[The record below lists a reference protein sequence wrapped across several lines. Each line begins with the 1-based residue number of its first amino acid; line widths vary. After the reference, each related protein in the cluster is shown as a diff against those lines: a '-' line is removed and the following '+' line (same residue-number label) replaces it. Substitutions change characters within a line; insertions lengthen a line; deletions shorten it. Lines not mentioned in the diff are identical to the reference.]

1 MELVSNNTGL
11 VFFFRRNIDMLV
23 LVAAYF
29 QTACRVENFFFPD
42 HQNCSH
48 SNLIFI
54 LKGKKVEFF

>member
-29 QTACRVENFFFPD
+29 QTACRVENFFFSQTIKTAPI
-42 HQNCSH
+42 
-48 SNLIFI
+48 LIWYLF
-54 LKGKKVEFF
+54 